1 MAITS
6 LSAVVPPAQWTKVH
20 HASVVAFGL
29 VSSER
34 DDPGVAYT
42 ALFPGGEVPRS
53 YMRIL

>member
-1 MAITS
+1 MALTS
-6 LSAVVPPAQWTKVH
+6 LAAIVPPAQWTKVH
-20 HASVVAFGL
+20 HASVIPFGL

-42 ALFPGGEVPRS
+42 PLFPGGEAPRS